1 MQKAKKKI
9 FLYFKEAIS
18 IMVQIQSLFMQLQFV
33 VSCILENSKT
43 IQNKM
48 THSNRNGHWSGF
60 H

>member
-1 MQKAKKKI
+1 
-9 FLYFKEAIS
+9 
-18 IMVQIQSLFMQLQFV
+18 MVQIQSLFMQLQFV